1 MKITKIVVHHAA
13 MPRDTTKKADVER
26 VHIKR
31 GFSQIGY
38 HKVIEGNGLV
48 RDGRPVTIM
57 GAHAKGANVG
67 SLGICVTGNFEDEFP
82 SASQIAS
89 LVTLLTEWCMKYKL
103 DSSKVYGHFNVPGGT
118 TATLCPGKNMK
129 SKLEGIK
136 AKVRH
141 NLTRKKYRIEALIKD
156 PSVKRTLQKAL
167 DDDGRISYDEVKR
180 ILRSTL
186 DYKTVSRAEVADMKT
201 ILKNS
206 SSIDTRSKQLIEQ
219 FTRNPKSIKF

>member
-48 RDGRPVTIM
+48 RDGRPITIM

-89 LVTLLTEWCMKYKL
+89 LVTLLTQWCMKY
-103 DSSKVYGHFNVPGGT
+103 GT

-141 NLTRKKYRIEALIKD
+141 NLTRKKYRIESLIKD

-219 FTRNPKSIKF
+219 FTRNPKSLKF